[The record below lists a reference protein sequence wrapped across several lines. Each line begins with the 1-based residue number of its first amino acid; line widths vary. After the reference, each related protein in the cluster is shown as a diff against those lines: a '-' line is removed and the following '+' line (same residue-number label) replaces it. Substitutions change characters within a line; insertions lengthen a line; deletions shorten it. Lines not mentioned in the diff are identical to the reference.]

1 MTIVV
6 NFLAGSGC
14 GKSSLAWD
22 VSAELK
28 WMGGINVE
36 YVQEFVKHHLY
47 EGRMNIFK
55 DQDYIFG
62 KQKYSIKRLVDCG
75 KLDVIVTDSPILL
88 SAYYNTI
95 FAIKNSLPIDEDF
108 NKNVLNNFNKFN
120 NLNYFLER
128 VKPFNEVGRFQTAEE
143 AKQDDIQLRKMLDD
157 YGVKYTNIKGEKAS
171 TEIIANQIKNMIDY
185 QKQGIAWR
193 S

>member
-6 NFLAGSGC
+6 NILAGSGC

-36 YVQEFVKHHLY
+36 YVQEYVKHHLY

-62 KQKYSIKRLVDCG
+62 KQKYGIKRLVDCG